1 MQSDQDRAAAM
12 AREVDLDALLAE
24 WDDRDAGYVGVLPRS
39 VERLH
44 FNDLAALIRDRLLS
58 ARRAGRREGLAKAE
72 ALCIDLASDD
82 CSAGYAARRI
92 AALRQQEAPDAE

>member
-1 MQSDQDRAAAM
+1 MSSDQDRAAAM
-12 AREVDLDALLAE
+12 AREAAASIERRFPNAYIEGFDEEEAAALLA
-24 WDDRDAGYVGVLPRS
+24 PIF
-39 VERLH
+39 LH
-44 FNDLAALIRDRLLS
+44 